1 MATQA
6 IPPPPQRWR
15 NCPQNRRILAE
26 SPVPTTWQRSL
37 KMPTGRKKAPTGR
50 QVDAKG
56 VTWPVGCGVRGR
68 HFPAY
73 SLINGYFKKPFHKL
87 GVENPLLPYKWQSLP
102 TSFPRA
108 VRSEYPAYIVTRLYI
123 RWGEGDIQPQSRRRF
138 ILQTTSLQGTVSNK
152 NKAGHNSTHGI
163 VSSLLFSRWKVVLH
177 TVYIFNIL
185 MWTKAKD
192 SRPL

>member
-1 MATQA
+1 MGVGSQA
-6 IPPPPQRWR
+6 GDPCHPPPPPKMR
-15 NCPQNRRILAE
+15 NCPQNWRILAE

-73 SLINGYFKKPFHKL
+73 TLINGYIKKPFSQIRGGK
-87 GVENPLLPYKWQSLP
+87 PSSTLLQWQSLP

-123 RWGEGDIQPQSRRRF
+123 SWGEGDIRPQSR
-138 ILQTTSLQGTVSNK
+138 SL
-152 NKAGHNSTHGI
+152 HSTD
-163 VSSLLFSRWKVVLH
+163 
-177 TVYIFNIL
+177 NIS
-185 MWTKAKD
+185 AED
-192 SRPL
+192 SEQQEQSRPQQHMGNSKLFVVFPLKSTAAHSLHIQHLNVDWG